1 MTDRPNDPDDATDA
15 SPTTRYDAPAPAPEP
30 APEPTAPEPAPEP
43 TEPEPEPTE
52 TPAQPAAA
60 EDIDPAAATPLE
72 APPAP
77 PPLAVPPP
85 PPVTPPPAPSSGQ
98 PWPPPS
104 WGRRSDDP
112 GRLGTIILGVILLAI
127 GLWFFADQTL
137 ELDMP
142 NLRWSQLWPILI
154 IGFGAWIAIGSM
166 RRR

>member
-1 MTDRPNDPDDATDA
+1 MTDRPNDPGDATDA
-15 SPTTRYDAPAPAPEP
+15 TPTTRFDAPEP
-30 APEPTAPEPAPEP
+30 EPVATEPAP
-43 TEPEPEPTE
+43 TEPEPTQTPEP
-52 TPAQPAAA
+52 PPAA
-60 EDIDPAAATPLE
+60 DDPGPATAAAPLD

-85 PPVTPPPAPSSGQ
+85 PPIAPPPAPSSSQ

-112 GRLGTIILGVILLAI
+112 GRLGTIVMGVVLLAV

-142 NLRWSQLWPILI
+142 SLRWSQLWPILI
-154 IGFGAWIAIGSM
+154 IGVGAWIAIGSM

>member
-1 MTDRPNDPDDATDA
+1 MTDKSTDPGDATDA
-15 SPTTRYDAPAPAPEP
+15 TPTTRFDAP
-30 APEPTAPEPAPEP
+30 
-43 TEPEPEPTE
+43 EPEPEPTQA
-52 TPAQPAAA
+52 PAPPVAG
-60 EDIDPAAATPLE
+60 DDPDLATATTPLD
-72 APPAP
+72 APPTP

-85 PPVTPPPAPSSGQ
+85 PPVTPQPAPSSRQ

-104 WGRRSDDP
+104 WGRRADDP
-112 GRLGTIILGVILLAI
+112 GRLGTVILGVILLAI

-137 ELDMP
+137 DLDMP